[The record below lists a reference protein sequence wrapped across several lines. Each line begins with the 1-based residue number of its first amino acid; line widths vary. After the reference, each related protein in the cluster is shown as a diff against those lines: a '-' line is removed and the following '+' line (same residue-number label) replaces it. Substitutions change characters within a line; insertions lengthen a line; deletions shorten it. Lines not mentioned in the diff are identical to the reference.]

1 MRLGKRKKTITRPE
15 DIEPK
20 NLEEIFRDYDEKVQK
35 IDNRR
40 IAQQSSLS
48 DGAALADVITA
59 FNTLIA
65 ALNGSDLTNDD

>member
-1 MRLGKRKKTITRPE
+1 MQLGKRKKTITRPE